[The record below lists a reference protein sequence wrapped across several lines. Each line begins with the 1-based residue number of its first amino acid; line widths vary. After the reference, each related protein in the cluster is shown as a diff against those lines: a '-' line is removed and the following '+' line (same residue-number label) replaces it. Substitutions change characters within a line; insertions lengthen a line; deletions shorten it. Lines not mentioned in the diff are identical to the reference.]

1 MTASISKIAFL
12 GFGEAAQAFA
22 TGLRS
27 EDPTLGF
34 CGYDIKTDGPNA
46 SIKLE
51 EFSES
56 GVTSAATCHDACTD
70 ADLIF
75 SLVTADQ
82 SETAALTAAQKDLK
96 GAFFFDCNSCAPE
109 TKRRS
114 AQLIDAA
121 GGRYVDVA
129 VMTPVHPK
137 LHKAPCLLSG
147 PHAVAALDLATN
159 LGMEVQIAG
168 ADIGD
173 ASTRKMIRSVM
184 IKGLEALTL
193 ECFLAARKA
202 GIEDD
207 ITASL
212 NAGFPGFGWDKRAP
226 YMMER
231 MATHGIRR
239 AAEMDEVAK
248 TLRDLGL
255 APRMTERTVL
265 RQREIGALGLA
276 VTEAQAGDLGT
287 LADTILAALAAQ
299 NEPEE

>member
-1 MTASISKIAFL
+1 MTLSRQKIAFL

-22 TGLRS
+22 TGLRN
-27 EDPTLGF
+27 EDAAMRL

-46 SIKLE
+46 KVKQN
-51 EFSES
+51 EFAEH
-56 GVTSAATCHDACTD
+56 GVTDAASALAACSDAK
-70 ADLIF
+70 LIF

-82 SETAALTAAQKDLK
+82 SEVAAQAAAQSVLNE
-96 GAFFFDCNSCAPE
+96 ALFFDCNSSAPE

-114 AQLIDAA
+114 AQLVEAA

-129 VMTPVHPK
+129 VMTPVHPE

-147 PHAVAALDLATN
+147 PHAEAAQEIATQ
-159 LGMEVQIAG
+159 LGMNVEIAG
-168 ADIGD
+168 NCVGD

-184 IKGLEALTL
+184 IKGLEALSL

-207 ITASL
+207 IVASL
-212 NAGFPGFGWDKRAP
+212 DAGFPGFGWGERAP

-239 AAEMDEVAK
+239 AAEMEEVAK

-255 APRMTERTVL
+255 APQMTERTVQ
-265 RQREIGALGLA
+265 RQREMGALALH
-276 VTEAQAGDLGT
+276 VTEEQAQNLGA
-287 LADTILAALAAQ
+287 LADTILASMAAQ
-299 NEPEE
+299 KDTKE